1 MSITVFL
8 ADDHGIVRDGLRLL
22 LNAQP
27 DIHVV
32 GEAVNGRE
40 AVRQI
45 AKLRPQI
52 AILDLA
58 MPDLNGI
65 ETTRQLHEVAPD
77 TQVIILSM
85 YASNEHIYQAL
96 KAGARG
102 YVLKEAAA
110 DELVNAVLAVH
121 AGQRF
126 LNPKVADELIT
137 AYLGNHAYL
146 AQESP
151 LTQLSDRER
160 EVLQLVVEGKTSS
173 EISELI
179 ALSPKTVD
187 TYRSRLMQKLG
198 IKDLPALV
206 KFAIQHGIISLE

>member
-1 MSITVFL
+1 MTITIFL

-22 LNAQP
+22 LNAHPTLQV
-27 DIHVV
+27 I
-32 GEAVNGRE
+32 GEAANGRD
-40 AVRQI
+40 AVRQVL
-45 AKLRPQI
+45 KLRPQI
-52 AILDLA
+52 AVLDLA
-58 MPDLNGI
+58 MPELNGI
-65 ETTRQLHEVAPD
+65 EATRQIHEGCPN

-85 YASNEHIYQAL
+85 YASSEHIYQAL

-110 DELVNAVLAVH
+110 DELVNAVHTVH
-121 AGQRF
+121 TGYRF
-126 LNPKVADELIT
+126 LNQKVSEELISD
-137 AYLGNHAYL
+137 YLNNHTML
-146 AQESP
+146 AQVSP
-151 LTQLSDRER
+151 LAQLTDRER

-179 ALSPKTVD
+179 AISPKTVD

-206 KFAIQHGIISLE
+206 KFAIQHGITSLD

>member
-1 MSITVFL
+1 MTITIFL

-22 LNAQP
+22 LNAHPTLQV
-27 DIHVV
+27 I
-32 GEAVNGRE
+32 GEAANGRE
-40 AVRQI
+40 AVRQVN
-45 AKLRPQI
+45 KLRPQI

-65 ETTRQLHEVAPD
+65 EATRQLHESCPE

-85 YASNEHIYQAL
+85 YASNEHIFQAL

-110 DELVNAVLAVH
+110 DELVNAVHMVH
-121 AGQRF
+121 GGQRF
-126 LNPKVADELIT
+126 LNQKVSDELISD
-137 AYLGNHAYL
+137 YLNNHSTLTQSSPL
-146 AQESP
+146 AQ
-151 LTQLSDRER
+151 LTDRER
-160 EVLQLVVEGKTSS
+160 EVLQLVVEGKTSN

-179 ALSPKTVD
+179 AISPKTVD

-206 KFAIQHGIISLE
+206 KFAIQHGITSLD